1 MTFMRAFAIQY
12 FVFFFGVLS
21 FKTAHS
27 QLVHPVNNQAFLQ
40 NEVAIVRI
48 TIAGDSLAEL
58 LDPSNSSSN
67 YEYNARFI
75 YESSNGID
83 TIENIGF
90 RLRGNTSR
98 NAAKKS
104 FKISFNTYV
113 SGRKWKNLEKMN
125 LNGEHNDVSIL
136 RSQVSNM
143 VLREAKVPAARTSYV
158 KLYINNQYRGL
169 YLNVEHMDDEFLQRR
184 FLNDDS
190 GNLYKCAWGSN
201 LSYLGTNENSYKNTY
216 ELKTNKSADDY
227 SGLIHFLDV
236 LNNTATS
243 NFACAINEVFDVE
256 LYLKTLACEV
266 LIGHWDG
273 YAYNQNNF
281 YLYQRPSDGKFVF
294 IEYDM
299 DNTFGVSWSNTNWAT
314 RNIYTWSSGT
324 RPLYTKILA
333 VPYYKERFSHY
344 VDSIVTNTFNYNHLV
359 PQIEQIQTMI
369 TPAAFADTYKG
380 LDYGF
385 SNTDFQEAIF
395 QAYGDHIR
403 SSIADYIDTRA
414 ISALSQTVFTNPLI
428 PCSLSLEENQLV
440 GIPTNAYNLLGQPV
454 AIDTKGELIILVD
467 QFGNRTK
474 TIQF

>member
-1 MTFMRAFAIQY
+1 MRGIILPFLL
-12 FVFFFGVLS
+12 VLAS
-21 FKTAHS
+21 FSIIESAYS
-27 QLVHPVNNQAFLQ
+27 QLVHPPNNQAFLQ
-40 NEVAIVRI
+40 NEVATIRI
-48 TIAGDSLAEL
+48 TMPIDSLGML
-58 LDPSNSSSN
+58 LDPSNSNSN
-67 YEYNARFI
+67 YEYLAQFV
-75 YESSNGID
+75 YESTTGND
-83 TIENIGF
+83 TITNVGF

-125 LNGEHNDVSIL
+125 LNGSHNDVSIL
-136 RSQVSNM
+136 RSQLSNM
-143 VLREAKVPAARTSYV
+143 VLRATNVPNSRTSYV

-169 YLNVEHMDDEFLQRR
+169 YLNVEHIDEEFLQRR
-184 FLNDDS
+184 FINDDS

-201 LSYLGTNENSYKNTY
+201 LSYLGTNENNYKSTY

-227 SGLIHFLDV
+227 SGLIQFIDV
-236 LNNTATS
+236 LNNTAST

-294 IEYDM
+294 LEYDM
-299 DNTFGVSWSNTNWAT
+299 DNTFGVSWSSTNWAT
-314 RNIYTWSSGT
+314 RNIYSWSTGN

-344 VDSIVTNTFNYNHLV
+344 IDSIISTTFNYANLI

-369 TPAAFADTYKG
+369 TPAAFSDSFKG

-385 SNTDFQEAIF
+385 NNIDFQEAIF
-395 QAYGDHIR
+395 QAYGNHIT
-403 SSIADYIDTRA
+403 SSIADFIETRA
-414 ISALSQTVFTNPLI
+414 NSALNQTVFTNPDI
-428 PCSLSLEENQLV
+428 PCSLSIEENQLF
-440 GIPTNAYNLLGQPV
+440 GIPTYAYNLLGQP
-454 AIDTKGELIILVD
+454 ISLNKTGELIILVD
-467 QFGNRTK
+467 QFGNRKK